1 MAIDGYTINGT
12 SFVFTGSGP
21 GYALELLGYT
31 ESGVDKSVTY
41 NRSEIITD
49 LFGPMT
55 PQDFQDMGMVAQA
68 RCPFIAIDRG
78 VLARVMAAGDGGLGL
93 INTPGRVIGMSGYA
107 IPLVIG
113 SKADFAW
120 SFPASILRNE
130 STRLATKA
138 NPDTLEFFCWP
149 FLPYTAT
156 TGKGATLWTRP
167 AIG

>member
-1 MAIDGYTINGT
+1 M
-12 SFVFTGSGP
+12 
-21 GYALELLGYT
+21 LGYT

-41 NRSEIITD
+41 NRAEIITD

-55 PQDFQDMGMVAQA
+55 PQDFQDMGMVAQI
-68 RCPFIAIDRG
+68 RCPFIAIDRT
-78 VLARVMAAGDGGLGL
+78 VLAKVMAIGDAGLGL
-93 INTPGRVIGMSGYA
+93 INTPGLVLGMAGYA
-107 IPLVIG
+107 MQLVIG

-120 SFPASILRNE
+120 SWPTCILRNE

-138 NPDTLEFFCWP
+138 NPDTLEFFAWP
-149 FLPYTAT
+149 FRPYTAT